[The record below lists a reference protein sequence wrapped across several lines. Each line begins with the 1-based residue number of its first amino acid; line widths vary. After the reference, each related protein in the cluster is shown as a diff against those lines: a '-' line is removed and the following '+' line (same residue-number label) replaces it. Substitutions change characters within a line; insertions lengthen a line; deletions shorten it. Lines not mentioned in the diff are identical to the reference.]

1 MKNKLLISILLISLC
16 MPKYTP
22 NINNTRSFQFTYEV
36 EIEST
41 EGKKWNY
48 GSPFPKVMKFKKYLM

>member
-1 MKNKLLISILLISLC
+1 